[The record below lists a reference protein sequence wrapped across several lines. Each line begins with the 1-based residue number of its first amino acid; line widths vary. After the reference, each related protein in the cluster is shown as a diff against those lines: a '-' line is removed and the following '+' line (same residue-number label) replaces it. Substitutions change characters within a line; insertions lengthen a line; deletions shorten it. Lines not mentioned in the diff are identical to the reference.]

1 LKFETFVHALDNKNI
16 IPIIKLTRNNKNID
30 LISVLYNNNLLT
42 KNRLEFIVEKCMKYL
57 EIPTALVKKIWENN
71 DTDLLYIILNYFNF
85 YDNECIIQLLS
96 LYKNA
101 NSKNTLKRSE
111 FNQLIEKYKT
121 SVKFPEYRSRNGFF
135 S

>member
-1 LKFETFVHALDNKNI
+1 MTLKFETIVQALDNKNI

-101 NSKNTLKRSE
+101 NS
-111 FNQLIEKYKT
+111 
-121 SVKFPEYRSRNGFF
+121 
-135 S
+135 